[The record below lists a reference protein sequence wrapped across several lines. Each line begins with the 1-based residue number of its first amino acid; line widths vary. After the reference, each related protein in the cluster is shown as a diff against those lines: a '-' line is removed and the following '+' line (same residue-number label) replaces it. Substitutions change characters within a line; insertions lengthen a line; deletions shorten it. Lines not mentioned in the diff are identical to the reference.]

1 MFLLS
6 VINRNAHNNNAHSA
20 GHKNMNKV
28 VCVCVSVSI
37 CLPVSLSLSVCR
49 FLSVLHVNWPSIV
62 WLIKMSSAAP
72 SSHSHSLHLP
82 QSNLLIAIYTDLPL
96 PYRASACMPVCLPV
110 VCPTSPA
117 HTRSLLLLSLLLID
131 NLFLLSQQEVS
142 SQRRVQFSSSSSSA
156 LLVWL

>member
-28 VCVCVSVSI
+28 VCVSVSI

-96 PYRASACMPVCLPV
+96 PYRASACMPACGLSHVP
-110 VCPTSPA
+110 
-117 HTRSLLLLSLLLID
+117 SLLPALTISPSYRQLVSAQPAGSFQSETCAV
-131 NLFLLSQQEVS
+131 LFLFIFCSFGL
-142 SQRRVQFSSSSSSA
+142 A
-156 LLVWL
+156 LISDQG